1 VKKRPMETVTGK
13 AVPGEGRGNL
23 EMEEESNE
31 NL

>member
-1 VKKRPMETVTGK
+1 METATGK